1 MTTQNVEV
9 SVGSNLKILKGC
21 FLFLR
26 ERNLLPVSKGRK
38 PTPGRNVH
46 RKGEGV
52 FLPCPQLG
60 VWVPDLYT
68 SFVS

>member
-1 MTTQNVEV
+1 M
-9 SVGSNLKILKGC
+9 
-21 FLFLR
+21 R
-26 ERNLLPVSKGRK
+26 ERNLLLLSKGRK
-38 PTPGRNVH
+38 LTPDRNVH

>member
-1 MTTQNVEV
+1 MFEV
-9 SVGSNLKILKGC
+9 NIGGNKLKILGGY
-21 FLFLR
+21 LFLR
-26 ERNLLPVSKGRK
+26 VRNLLPLSKGRK

>member
-9 SVGSNLKILKGC
+9 QSDGINLKILGDIFFEGIK
-21 FLFLR
+21 FLTL
-26 ERNLLPVSKGRK
+26 SKGRK

-60 VWVPDLYT
+60 VWIPDLYT